1 LTQGRRLPV
10 ELLPALAQHLAVS
23 VEALLGLTNGGSKRG
38 PTPKFQRH
46 LEQLSQLPTPAINN
60 VTTGQ
65 SFSTSTKVNS
75 AKRSSAEWIAE
86 APSGFGGI
94 LPLADFGTAVYGA
107 DNTGVT
113 GTSEATVSGTTAPI
127 GSFGSNVYQ
136 ITMVSVSDPSVSKAV
151 PSSLS
156 SDGSSFSDVWVSS
169 GP

>member
-1 LTQGRRLPV
+1 M
-10 ELLPALAQHLAVS
+10 
-23 VEALLGLTNGGSKRG
+23 
-38 PTPKFQRH
+38 
-46 LEQLSQLPTPAINN
+46 
-60 VTTGQ
+60 TTGQ